1 MLNERKLAGVIVE
14 AKTKGSNLVHTLIG
28 IGLNANFKFS
38 RIDPIRDTAIS
49 LLDALGTNISREEL
63 IASILNEMEEL
74 YNALA
79 SGATE
84 TIMSL
89 LNQNDWSLGKRVRV
103 KTGNNEVVGV
113 VDSYE
118 SLSKTRIRTA
128 KGFEIIETSSVVS
141 VEYESN

>member
-1 MLNERKLAGVIVE
+1 
-14 AKTKGSNLVHTLIG
+14 
-28 IGLNANFKFS
+28 
-38 RIDPIRDTAIS
+38 
-49 LLDALGTNISREEL
+49 
-63 IASILNEMEEL
+63 MEEL